1 MRWYMVLSHASLL
14 LGVWFALVA
23 ALAKPQRDMR
33 WLHCFVDGRY
43 QMLAQ
48 LVEID
53 LITQCRA
60 ESSESLGS
68 VIFAAVEAA
77 VDERLDAPSQWLKES
92 CNHQCGGDD
101 DQGLLGQT
109 AG

>member
-23 ALAKPQRDMR
+23 ALAQPQRDMR
-33 WLHCFVDGRY
+33 WLHCFLDDRY

-48 LVEID
+48 LVEIN
-53 LITQCRA
+53 LIAQCRA

-77 VDERLDAPSQWLKES
+77 GDENPDAPAQRVKES
-92 CNHQCGGDD
+92 WNHQCGGDD